1 MWLIHI
7 LKLEIRTISG
17 IQGRAINGIW
27 KMVIHAIQKTA
38 EMIQLYGE
46 IFFSLSVLLHY
57 HMGTMKARQM
67 GTQQQKCTTDIWYRN
82 KVCRENFSSISI
94 WERLLLIWVK
104 SISPLNYIH
113 TSICCNSI
121 IVQCWD
127 ILWTT
132 CTPIWMRLTQFHE
145 NLIWK

>member
-94 WERLLLIWVK
+94 
-104 SISPLNYIH
+104 
-113 TSICCNSI
+113 
-121 IVQCWD
+121 
-127 ILWTT
+127 
-132 CTPIWMRLTQFHE
+132 
-145 NLIWK
+145 

>member
-1 MWLIHI
+1 
-7 LKLEIRTISG
+7 
-17 IQGRAINGIW
+17 
-27 KMVIHAIQKTA
+27 
-38 EMIQLYGE
+38 
-46 IFFSLSVLLHY
+46 
-57 HMGTMKARQM
+57 M